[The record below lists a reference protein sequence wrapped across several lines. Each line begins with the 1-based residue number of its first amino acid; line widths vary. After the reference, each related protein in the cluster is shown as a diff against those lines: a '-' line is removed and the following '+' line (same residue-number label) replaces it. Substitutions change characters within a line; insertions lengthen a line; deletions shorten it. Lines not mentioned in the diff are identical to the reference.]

1 MAYVLLKSEVVGSGG
16 ASTFTLSDIP
26 QDYTDL
32 LLLTNIKPDLSG
44 ADPRLAYQ
52 FNGSQ
57 SNYSAWN
64 WYALLPSPGIGN
76 GSESTISIGGTTY
89 GRLSGSDWQ
98 EVGFD
103 SAVFPTMEMYIP
115 NYTSTLKKAFTVE
128 SATGNTSTT
137 SQIYLMGGYW
147 NDSSAITS
155 ITFAITANNIAEH
168 TTFDLY
174 GITAGNDGNTS
185 VS

>member
-16 ASTFTLSDIP
+16 VSTFTLSDIP

-32 LLLTNIKPDLSG
+32 LLLTNIKPELTG
-44 ADPRLAYQ
+44 ADPRLAYR

-64 WYALLPSPGIGN
+64 FYALFPSLGIGY
-76 GSESTISIGGTTY
+76 GSETTIAIGGTTY

-98 EVGFD
+98 EVGYD
-103 SAVFPTMEMYIP
+103 TAVFPTLEMYIP
-115 NYTSTLKKAFTVE
+115 NYTSSQKKAFSIE

-137 SQIYLMGGYW
+137 SATYLMGGYW
-147 NDSSAITS
+147 NDSSPITS
-155 ITFAITANNIAEH
+155 ITFAITANDIAEFS
-168 TTFDLY
+168 TFDLY

-185 VS
+185 IS